1 MRQARNNSRSTK
13 NNWRFYIGR
22 DPRTVPPCSVILL
35 PHQPDTLFCGL
46 AGILAIKGPA
56 GSTQDALE
64 RLIVLA
70 QALAGK
76 GLDQASP
83 EEFLGQE
90 TLSDMEAS
98 LYDLKQD
105 IERQFRLHS
114 DGGLERLTVLADE
127 LADLIKKQE
136 ALLEKRAGE
145 FPLSTLEI
153 ISSRLI
159 TLKDI
164 QWGLKQDLLC
174 NQEKILSLSGGDA
187 IQAAWVFKK
196 YQRLNFLLNALDRL
210 EVRGRDSTGIQIAL
224 AVPDA
229 SLDAI
234 VASLRERGLFE
245 DFDRRS
251 HGSDLMHGS
260 ISRYPGGVAFTY
272 KTASIT
278 GELGKNCRE
287 LRQAIR
293 QDEIFK
299 AVIRHEDTGDMYLAH
314 TRWASVG
321 AINIPNC
328 HPVNNCTL
336 ATSSHAPVEVK
347 DYPAYGKGRWFINV
361 VLNGDI
367 DNYLAIKAQAES
379 QGRLVDQRV
388 TTDTKVIPLAIEH
401 HLLKGQTLREAFRLA
416 VNDFEGSH
424 AIAMESNLEPGT
436 VFLALH
442 GSGQSLFVGLARSE
456 YLFASE
462 VYGLVEET
470 PYFIKMDGETCRIA
484 DDPGSMGQVFVLNND
499 RGPGLAGIEA
509 YSYDGHP
516 ITLTAGDIKKA
527 EITTRDIDRGDF
539 RHYLL
544 KEIMDA
550 PSSIRKTLLGK
561 YRIAGGACSF
571 NLGQEVFPERILQ
584 ALTAGRIRTIY
595 VSGQGTA
602 AVAGSAIAE
611 ALSIYLKG
619 TRINI
624 QAKKA
629 SDLSG
634 FVGGEELKESL
645 VIAVT
650 QSGTTTDTN
659 RAVTMA
665 REMGAFVIAIV
676 NRRQSDITTKA
687 HGVFYTSDGR
697 DIEMSVAST
706 KAFYSQIAAGYVL
719 ALFMAKTLGTIPD
732 AAIARELAN
741 LEKAP
746 QLMNRVIGNMAE
758 IRRTAW
764 DVVRRKRYWAVVG
777 SGTNKVA
784 ADEVRIK
791 LSELCYKTISSDII
805 EDKKHIDLS
814 AEPLILVMAAGSPEI
829 VLEDIVKD
837 TAIFKAHAAKV
848 VVIADEGEERFKGI
862 ADDVFQVPRSSFP
875 LSVIMNTLAGHI
887 WGYYAACSL
896 DEQAGLFRD
905 FRIRLA
911 DTLSAHEAKGY
922 SHYES
927 IASKDLRAIV
937 DPFAAEFHAWRTGSA
952 LATMNVDTASDL
964 TLLLKYAVGKLP
976 VEDFREDFK
985 DKRVS
990 SSPLEMLDITLG
1002 KAIDELSRPVDAI
1015 RHQAKTVTVGTS
1027 RKVEALKGV
1036 LFDPMTELGLGLDNL
1051 MAKDVLTLKRLQR
1064 AVSGIKGYTLYR
1076 IRNLDEEGR
1085 PNDFSTIAI
1094 VKKGG
1099 IAQTMR
1105 SRASQESPLMGT
1117 KRTIVRTGEIYA
1129 GGGKSD
1135 DASIV
1140 IIPLLGESRTIENL
1154 LLLHVDFQ
1162 ENLSAEQKREVLGEK
1177 YGDIKNLM
1185 NEQNLYWSDD
1195 YLARLPIKFLLGEA
1209 VEVIVDAIKAGGKD

>member
-1 MRQARNNSRSTK
+1 
-13 NNWRFYIGR
+13 
-22 DPRTVPPCSVILL
+22 
-35 PHQPDTLFCGL
+35 
-46 AGILAIKGPA
+46 
-56 GSTQDALE
+56 
-64 RLIVLA
+64 
-70 QALAGK
+70 
-76 GLDQASP
+76 
-83 EEFLGQE
+83 
-90 TLSDMEAS
+90 
-98 LYDLKQD
+98 
-105 IERQFRLHS
+105 
-114 DGGLERLTVLADE
+114 
-127 LADLIKKQE
+127 
-136 ALLEKRAGE
+136 
-145 FPLSTLEI
+145 
-153 ISSRLI
+153 LI

-164 QWGLKQDLLC
+164 QWGLKQDLLK
-174 NQEKILSLSGGDA
+174 NQEKILSLSGGE
-187 IQAAWVFKK
+187 AATAACIFRK

-224 AVPDA
+224 AVPEKAMQEILKTLADQGL
-229 SLDAI
+229 SEGFD
-234 VASLRERGLFE
+234 LRSRGT
-245 DFDRRS
+245 
-251 HGSDLMHGS
+251 DLMHGS
-260 ISRYPGGVAFTY
+260 ISRFSGGMAFTY

-287 LRQAIR
+287 LRRAI
-293 QDEIFK
+293 QEDTIFK
-299 AVIRHEDTGDMYLAH
+299 AVVRHEDTGDMYLAH

-336 ATSSHAPVEVK
+336 AVSTHIPVDVK
-347 DYPAYGKGRWFINV
+347 EYPAYGKGQWFINV

-367 DNYLAIKAQAES
+367 DNYLDIKARIES

-401 HLLKGQTLREAFRLA
+401 HLLKGHTLKEAFRLA

-424 AIAMESNLEPGT
+424 AIAMESNLEPGK

-442 GSGQSLFVGLARSE
+442 GSGQSLFVGLAKAQ

-470 PYFIKMDGETCRIA
+470 PYFIKMDGETRRVA
-484 DDPGSMGQVFVLNND
+484 DDPGSMGQVFILNND
-499 RGPGLAGIEA
+499 KGPGLAGIEA
-509 YSYDGHP
+509 FSYDGHA
-516 ITLTAGDIKKA
+516 IALSEKDIKKA

-539 RHYLL
+539 RHYLM

-550 PSSIRKTLLGK
+550 PSSIRKTLRGK
-561 YRIAGGACSF
+561 YRIAGGSCSF
-571 NLGQEVFPERILQ
+571 NLGEEVFPARILA

-595 VSGQGTA
+595 VIGQGTA

-611 ALSIYLKG
+611 ALSVYLKG

-634 FVGGEELKESL
+634 FVSDEELKAAL

-665 REMGAFVIAIV
+665 REKGAHIIAIV

-706 KAFYSQIAAGYVL
+706 KAFYAQIVAGFVI
-719 ALFMAKTLGTIPD
+719 ALFMAKELGVMPDGIIVKEIASLETIPQQMIKVIERRD
-732 AAIARELAN
+732 DIRAA
-741 LEKAP
+741 
-746 QLMNRVIGNMAE
+746 
-758 IRRTAW
+758 AW
-764 DVVRRKRYWAVVG
+764 DIVRRKRYWAVVG
-777 SGTNKVA
+777 SGANKVA

-848 VVIADEGEERFKGI
+848 VVIADEGEKRFRSV
-862 ADDVFQVPRSSFP
+862 ADYVIPVPRAAFP
-875 LSVIMNTLAGHI
+875 TSLIMNVLAGHI

-905 FRIRLA
+905 FRVRLA
-911 DTLSAHEAKGY
+911 DTLSTHEAKGF
-922 SHYES
+922 SPYES

-937 DPFAAEFHAWRTGSA
+937 DPFAAEFHAWRSSSA

-1002 KAIDELSRPVDAI
+1002 KAIEELSRPVDAI

-1036 LFDPMTELGLGLDNL
+1036 LFDPMVELGLSFENL
-1051 MAKDVLTLKRLQR
+1051 LAKDVLTLKRLQR
-1064 AVSGIKGYTLYR
+1064 AVSGIKGFTLYR

-1085 PNDFSTIAI
+1085 PNDFTTIATI
-1094 VKKGG
+1094 KKGG
-1099 IAQTMR
+1099 IALAMR
-1105 SRASQESPLMGT
+1105 SRAADESPLMGT

-1162 ENLSAEQKREVLGEK
+1162 EDLSVEQKREVLGEK
-1177 YGDIKNLM
+1177 YADIKNLM
-1185 NEQNLYWSDD
+1185 NEQNLPWNDD
-1195 YLARLPIKFLLGEA
+1195 FLARLPIKFLLGEA
-1209 VEVIVDAIKAGGKD
+1209 VEMIVGAIKDGGKQ

>member
-1 MRQARNNSRSTK
+1 MRTVRSISRK
-13 NNWRFYIGR
+13 RWKDWRFFIGR
-22 DPRTVPPCSVILL
+22 DPSSLPPRSIILL

-46 AGILAIKGPA
+46 AGILAIRGAPRPA
-56 GSTQDALE
+56 DDPVE
-64 RLIVLA
+64 RLA
-70 QALAGK
+70 ALSKPLKMAG
-76 GLDQASP
+76 LEHVVP
-83 EEFLGQE
+83 EAFLGEQ
-90 TLSDMEAS
+90 TLKDMEAA

-105 IERQFRLHS
+105 IDRQFALHR
-114 DGGLERLTVLADE
+114 DGGLKDLSAIADE
-127 LADLIKKQE
+127 LAELIKSQE
-136 ALLEKRAGE
+136 AFLEQRAGE
-145 FPLSTLEI
+145 FSISALEI

-159 TLKDI
+159 ALKDI
-164 QWGLKQDLLC
+164 QWGLRQDLLA
-174 NQEKILSLSGGDA
+174 NQEKILSLSGGEA
-187 IQAAWVFKK
+187 LQAARIFRK

-210 EVRGRDSTGIQIAL
+210 EVRGRDSTGIQISL
-224 AVPDA
+224 AVA
-229 SLDAI
+229 EKAMAEIIQSLKDQ
-234 VASLRERGLFE
+234 GLFE
-245 DFDRRS
+245 SFDRRS
-251 HGSDLMHGS
+251 HASDLLHGS
-260 ISRYPGGVAFTY
+260 ISRFSSGMAFTY

-287 LRQAIR
+287 LRQAI
-293 QDEIFK
+293 QDDAIFK
-299 AVIRHEDTGDMYLAH
+299 AVVRHEDAGDMYLAH

-336 ATSSHAPVEVK
+336 ATATHTPEGGK
-347 DYPAYGKGRWFINV
+347 DYPAYGQGQWFINV

-484 DDPGSMGQVFVLNND
+484 NDPGSMGQVFVLNND

-595 VSGQGTA
+595 VIGQGTA

-905 FRIRLA
+905 FRVRLT
-911 DTLSAHEAKGY
+911 DTLSAHEAKGF
-922 SHYES
+922 SLYES

-937 DPFAAEFHAWRTGSA
+937 DTFAAEFHAWRSGSA

-976 VEDFREDFK
+976 IEDFREDFK

-1027 RKVEALKGV
+1027 RKVETLKGV
-1036 LFDPMTELGLGLDNL
+1036 LFDPMTGLGLSFENL
-1051 MAKDVLTLKRLQR
+1051 MAKDVLTLKRLQH

-1076 IRNLDEEGR
+1076 ISNLDEEGR
-1085 PNDFSTIAI
+1085 PNDFTTVAI

-1099 IAQTMR
+1099 IAERMN
-1105 SRASQESPLMGT
+1105 SRADKESPLMGT

-1140 IIPLLGESRTIENL
+1140 IIPLLGESHSIENL
-1154 LLLHVDFQ
+1154 LLLHVDFR
-1162 ENLSAEQKREVLGEK
+1162 EDLSPADKREVLGEK
-1177 YGDIKNLM
+1177 YADIKNLM
-1185 NEQNLYWSDD
+1185 NEQNLPWSDD
-1195 YLARLPIKFLLGEA
+1195 FLDRLPIKYLLGEA
-1209 VEVIVDAIKAGGKD
+1209 VEVIVGAIKTGSRN

>member
-1 MRQARNNSRSTK
+1 MRQIRSISRSIWK
-13 NNWRFYIGR
+13 DWRFSIGR
-22 DPRTVPPCSVILL
+22 DPRTAPPRSIILL

-46 AGILAIKGPA
+46 AGILAIKGPMEA
-56 GSTQDALE
+56 PQDVVE
-64 RLIVLA
+64 RLVILTRTLTA
-70 QALAGK
+70 Q
-76 GLDQASP
+76 GLEQSEPKD
-83 EEFLGQE
+83 FLGQE
-90 TLSDMEAS
+90 TLADMEAA

-114 DGGLERLTVLADE
+114 DGGLARLLTAAEE
-127 LADLIKKQE
+127 LDALIKNQE
-136 ALLEKRAGE
+136 TILEQRAGE
-145 FPLSTLEI
+145 FPISALEI

-164 QWGLKQDLLC
+164 QWGLKQDLLN
-174 NQEKILSLSGGDA
+174 NQKKILSLSGGEA
-187 IQAAWVFKK
+187 TRAAWVFKK

-224 AVPDA
+224 AVPDTA
-229 SLDAI
+229 MDAI
-234 VASLRERGLFE
+234 IKDLNDLGLAETFE
-245 DFDRRS
+245 QRS
-251 HGSDLMHGS
+251 RLADLMHSS
-260 ISRYPGGVAFTY
+260 ISRFSGGMAFTY

-287 LRQAIR
+287 LRRAI
-293 QDEIFK
+293 QDDSIFK
-299 AVIRHEDTGDMYLAH
+299 IVVRHEDTGDMYLAH

-336 ATSSHAPVEVK
+336 TTATHAPEDVK
-347 DYPAYGKGRWFINV
+347 DYPAYGQGRWFINV

-367 DNYLAIKAQAES
+367 DNYLAIKSQAES

-401 HLLKGQTLREAFRLA
+401 HLLKGHTLVDAFRLA
-416 VNDFEGSH
+416 VNDFAGSH
-424 AIAMESNLEPGT
+424 AIAMESNLEPGK

-442 GSGQSLFVGLARSE
+442 GSGQSLFVGLAKSQ

-470 PYFIKMDGETCRIA
+470 PYFIKMDGESRRVE
-484 DDPGSMGQVFVLNND
+484 DDPGSMGQVFILNNNK
-499 RGPGLAGIEA
+499 GGGLAGIEA
-509 YSYDGHP
+509 FSYDGHP
-516 ITLTAGDIKKA
+516 ITLSENNIKKA
-527 EITTRDIDRGDF
+527 EITTRDIDRGEF

-550 PSSIRKTLLGK
+550 PSSIRKTLRGK
-561 YRIAGGACSF
+561 YRHAQGSIEF
-571 NLGQEVFPERILQ
+571 NLGEEVFPKRILE
-584 ALTAGRIRTIY
+584 ALTTGRIRAIY
-595 VSGQGTA
+595 VIGQGTA

-611 ALSIYLKG
+611 ALTIYLKG

-634 FVGGEELKESL
+634 FVGDEELKESL

-665 REMGAFVIAIV
+665 REKGAHIIAIV

-719 ALFMAKTLGTIPD
+719 SLFMAKALEAIPD
-732 AAIARELAN
+732 ATIARELVS

-758 IRRTAW
+758 IRQTAW

-848 VVIADEGEERFKGI
+848 VVIADEGEDRFKGI
-862 ADDVFQVPRSSFP
+862 ADFVFHVPRSSFP

-911 DTLSAHEAKGY
+911 DTLSSHEAKGY
-922 SHYES
+922 SPYES
-927 IASKDLRAIV
+927 IASKDMRSIV
-937 DPFAAEFHAWRTGSA
+937 DTFAADFHTWRTGNA

-976 VEDFREDFK
+976 IEDFREDFK
-985 DKRVS
+985 DRRVS
-990 SSPLEMLDITLG
+990 SSPLEMLDVTLG

-1036 LFDPMTELGLGLDNL
+1036 LFDPMAELGFSLDNL
-1051 MAKDVLTLKRLQR
+1051 MAKDVLTIKRLQN

-1085 PNDFSTIAI
+1085 PNDFSTITIA
-1094 VKKGG
+1094 KRGG
-1099 IAQTMR
+1099 IADGMR
-1105 SRASQESPLMGT
+1105 SRAEQESPLMGT
-1117 KRTIVRTGEIYA
+1117 KRTIVRTGDIYA

-1140 IIPLLGESRTIENL
+1140 IIPLLGDSHAIENL

-1162 ENLSAEQKREVLGEK
+1162 EPLSPSQKREVLGEK
-1177 YGDIKNLM
+1177 YADIKNLL
-1185 NEQNLYWSDD
+1185 NEQNLPWSDD
-1195 YLARLPIKFLLGEA
+1195 LLDTLPIKFLLGEA
-1209 VEVIVDAIKAGGKD
+1209 IEVIVAAIKTGGKD